1 MPGSNAGNLFL
12 REYKGIRQIVG
23 PLIFIEGIHNVG
35 YNELVEINDASGKKR
50 LGIVLETGEGYA
62 VVQVFE
68 GTSELT
74 LPDTTVRFQGS
85 PLTIPV
91 TEEMLGRVFD
101 GLGRPIDGAPEPVAE
116 EYYVNIDG
124 SFRFHRPLCFTLKK
138 TNPEKLRRIKTRKQ
152 ALLQGFSPC
161 RNCRP

>member
-1 MPGSNAGNLFL
+1 MLAEVYVDSVNIGRSLLSAGLALVYQYPDNKYLIDNYL
-12 REYKGIRQIVG
+12 PYQIEAIEKKIGIWS
-23 PLIFIEGIHNVG
+23 L
-35 YNELVEINDASGKKR
+35 
-50 LGIVLETGEGYA
+50 
-62 VVQVFE
+62 
-68 GTSELT
+68 
-74 LPDTTVRFQGS
+74 
-85 PLTIPV
+85 
-91 TEEMLGRVFD
+91 
-101 GLGRPIDGAPEPVAE
+101 PEPVAE